1 MSYIQNISRVLV
13 ESARS
18 QTRQKTWTSNRKF
31 SKIKRH
37 LKLQDYLVR
46 AGGNP
51 FSLAANPMEMGA
63 NVGWAGKK
71 TKTKMMMQNTVSLS
85 KKTPKVFRI
94 NVPSITGFFFRR
106 YLLRFC
112 IMPANDCG
120 TESSQVEMIYV
131 DDFESALFIRNHKLG
146 TLTLMSSTGRSVT
159 KDFVIDPTK
168 KEDDILNAW
177 SFLVRKKSTGETRP
191 LIQPSLFKTAANVR
205 LSADI
210 PARRQIPVTE

>member
-1 MSYIQNISRVLV
+1 MSYAKNIARTMV

-18 QTRQKTWTSNRKF
+18 QTRQVTWAFNRKP

-37 LKLQDYLVR
+37 LKLQDYLTR
-46 AGGNP
+46 AGGNL
-51 FSLAANPMEMGA
+51 FSIAANPMEMGV

-71 TKTKMMMQNTVSLS
+71 TKTKMMMKNTVSLG

-94 NVPSITGFFFRR
+94 DVPSITGFFFRR

-112 IMPANDCG
+112 IMPVNG
-120 TESSQVEMIYV
+120 TGEDTAQGDMIYV
-131 DDFESALFIRNHKLG
+131 DDFDKALFIRNHKHG
-146 TLTLMSSTGRSVT
+146 TMTLSSSTGQSVT
-159 KDFVIDPTK
+159 KNFIIDPTK

-177 SFLVRKKSTGETRP
+177 SFLVRRKSTGETRP
-191 LIQPSLFKTAANVR
+191 LIQPSLFKAATGIR

-210 PARRQIPVTE
+210 PAKGEPHVV

>member
-1 MSYIQNISRVLV
+1 MKMSYVKNIARTLV

-18 QTRQKTWTSNRKF
+18 QTRQKTWAHNRKF

-51 FSLAANPMEMGA
+51 FSLAAKPMEMGV

-71 TKTKMMMQNTVSLS
+71 TKTKMLMQNTVSLS
-85 KKTPKVFRI
+85 KKIPKVFRI
-94 NVPSITGFFFRR
+94 NIPSITGFFFRR

-112 IMPANDCG
+112 IMPATD
-120 TESSQVEMIYV
+120 QADMIYV
-131 DDFESALFIRNHKLG
+131 DDFDTALFVRNHKHG
-146 TLTLMSSTGRSVT
+146 TLTLLSSTGESVT
-159 KDFVIDPTK
+159 TNFVIDPTK

-210 PARRQIPVTE
+210 PVK